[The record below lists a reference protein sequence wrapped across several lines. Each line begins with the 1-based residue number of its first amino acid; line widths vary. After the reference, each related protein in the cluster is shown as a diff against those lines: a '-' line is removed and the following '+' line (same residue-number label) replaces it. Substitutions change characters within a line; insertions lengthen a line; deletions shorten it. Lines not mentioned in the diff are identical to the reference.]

1 MGVCVLICGVVCC
14 TVPSNS
20 PPCCVPLLSASRCC
34 DAPVLCNAQT
44 AKPAENS
51 PAAKWPVRESNRGSW
66 ARVTGHGRGQGPDT
80 HVSPGPKD
88 RLHTGRL
95 SMLVSVSY
103 LLLRLLTLLHY
114 SLHCS
119 LYCFCMN
126 SAYIPA
132 TWIPH
137 SVFGRPFHLPS
148 RSSSPSATGCVECQ
162 SPTDL

>member
-1 MGVCVLICGVVCC
+1 MGCVCWFVGWCA
-14 TVPSNS
+14 VPFLLTR
-20 PPCCVPLLSASRCC
+20 PPAASRCC
-34 DAPVLCNAQT
+34 QHPVAVMPLSCAMPRLQSRQRIVPQRNGRCASRT
-44 AKPAENS
+44 E
-51 PAAKWPVRESNRGSW
+51 
-66 ARVTGHGRGQGPDT
+66 GHGHGSQGMDGDKDRT
-80 HVSPGPKD
+80 HISPEPKD
-88 RLHTGRL
+88 RLHTGWL